1 MFTAANT
8 DSVQFIRQSPVMD
21 TGERGRLYLKF
32 IETELD
38 FYFALAILAAT
49 QHRIGQVKAAKQ
61 SEAIAEIGYSTLQRY
76 LSDPARAGY
85 LTGRR
90 RGDLDMKMIMF
101 REALDGL

>member
-1 MFTAANT
+1 MFTAANP
-8 DSVQFIRQSPVMD
+8 DSAHCIRQSPVMD

-38 FYFALAILAAT
+38 AYVARVIFAAT
-49 QHRIGQVKAAKQ
+49 QHRIGQGKAAKQ
-61 SEAIAEIGYSTLQRY
+61 SEAIAETGYSTLQRY

-85 LTGRR
+85 LTSRQ
-90 RGDLDMKMIMF
+90 RGDLDRKMKMF